1 MSQYLLTLLI
11 FLPILGALSIY
22 LFAKKSE
29 GVAKIIAVSTTGI
42 VFLGSLITF
51 LLFKPGQSG
60 FQFKLSLPWI
70 SQFNIQYSVGVDGIS
85 ILLVLLTGLLGVVSL
100 AVALKTIKAELT
112 SFLINFLVLLGAT
125 IGVFVALDIFL
136 FYIFWEAMLIPAYLL
151 IGIWGGEKRLYATMK
166 FFLYTLASS
175 LIMLVGIIAIYVA
188 GGFTADMVKLM
199 STSYGQ
205 ALQFWGF
212 LAFFIAFAVKAPM
225 FPFHT
230 WLPDAYVEAP
240 TAVTI
245 LLAGVLSKMG
255 AYGLI
260 RFCLTLFPDA
270 SHYFAPL
277 VMALSVIAILYGAI
291 VAVMQTDMKRLVA
304 YSSFSH
310 IGFITLGIFAF
321 NVQGI
326 SGSVIQM
333 FNHGI
338 IIAGLFALV
347 AYIAYRTGT
356 TRISELSGLA
366 KVMPV
371 TAVAMM
377 LFVMASVGLPGLNGF
392 VGEFLILLGAFLYS
406 KPFAVLAT
414 LGIIFGVV
422 YILWMYHNTL
432 WGTINKTEY
441 EQLKDL
447 SLREVG
453 VLLPLALLV
462 IWIGVYPATF
472 LGPIQTGALDL
483 SSYMSSHSA
492 IHVMLDNWSIKF
504 GL

>member
-100 AVALKTIKAELT
+100 AVALKTIKTELT

-432 WGTINKTEY
+432 WGTINKTEH

-472 LGPIQTGALDL
+472 LGPIQTSALDL